1 MFQKLNTFKGQIQQ
15 NPLLLLVK
23 GPKAISDPKSF
34 VNELLDP
41 QEVVDLKKIIV
52 DEVGDVKDLD
62 VNSLDEEKV
71 LTLVGKISTLTGML
85 KSDEEGDNES
95 SN

>member
-62 VNSLDEEKV
+62 MNSLDEEKV